1 MQISQVVIYDNFGN
15 KRESPIF
22 MAVFFRKFYLISYIL
37 VIYLK
42 VDQLS
47 TIILKKY
54 FSIWQ

>member
-1 MQISQVVIYDNFGN
+1 M
-15 KRESPIF
+15 
-22 MAVFFRKFYLISYIL
+22 SYIL

-54 FSIWQ
+54 FSIWQWF